1 MQRLISFYALKRTCL
16 LALLIGAVTVLV
28 GCQEANVAIDF
39 IVGRESTPSFAEPPA
54 WSPTIILA
62 AKRTPGETPPPAP
75 AVTAPAET
83 SPAATPP
90 SAAPAAVSAEKP
102 AERQLV
108 QQGKRRSPGQ
118 LPPGARPEQPT
129 EERKAREVFAAER
142 DPFRPPTEILPS
154 ECPPSMPLC
163 RFDHSQLKLVG
174 VMQVADGQFKA
185 MVEDP
190 DGRGYFV
197 IPGTQIGGATVTQV
211 STRGITLY
219 VHKTKK
225 DVPLPLY
232 KEPRETSEM

>member
-1 MQRLISFYALKRTCL
+1 MQWLTSSYSVRRTCL
-16 LALLIGAVTVLV
+16 LLAVVGAFTVLA
-28 GCQEANVAIDF
+28 GCQEANLAIDF
-39 IVGRESTPSFAEPPA
+39 ILGRDSASFFATAPVS
-54 WSPTIILA
+54 SPTIILA
-62 AKRTPGETPPPAP
+62 ARQTPGDTAP
-75 AVTAPAET
+75 SAPKVNSQTQKLPTIAQAPAER
-83 SPAATPP
+83 PAAEPP
-90 SAAPAAVSAEKP
+90 VAQE
-102 AERQLV
+102 
-108 QQGKRRSPGQ
+108 GKRRGPGQ
-118 LPPGARPEQPT
+118 FPPGARPEQV
-129 EERKAREVFAAER
+129 EERRARDVFTAER
-142 DPFRPPTEILPS
+142 DPFRPPTEILPT

-225 DVPLPLY
+225 DVPLPLF
-232 KEPRETSEM
+232 KEGRETSEM

>member
-1 MQRLISFYALKRTCL
+1 MKLVWPGRGFGMQRLISFYNLKRICL
-16 LALLIGAVTVLV
+16 LGLLIGAFTVLA
-28 GCQEANVAIDF
+28 GCQEANLAIDF
-39 IVGRESTPSFAEPPA
+39 IVGRDSTPSFAEAPD

-62 AKRTPGETPPPAP
+62 ARRTPGEMPAP
-75 AVTAPAET
+75 NVTAPIAKPTVAE
-83 SPAATPP
+83 P
-90 SAAPAAVSAEKP
+90 AEKP
-102 AERQLV
+102 VGRELV
-108 QQGKRRSPGQ
+108 QQGKKRSPGQ
-118 LPPGARPEQPT
+118 FPPGVRPDQPA
-129 EERKAREVFAAER
+129 EEKKAREVFTAER
-142 DPFRPPTEILPS
+142 DPFRPPTEILPT

-197 IPGTQIGGATVTQV
+197 VPGTQIGGATVTQV

-219 VHKTKK
+219 VHKSKK

-232 KEPRETSEM
+232 KEARESSEM